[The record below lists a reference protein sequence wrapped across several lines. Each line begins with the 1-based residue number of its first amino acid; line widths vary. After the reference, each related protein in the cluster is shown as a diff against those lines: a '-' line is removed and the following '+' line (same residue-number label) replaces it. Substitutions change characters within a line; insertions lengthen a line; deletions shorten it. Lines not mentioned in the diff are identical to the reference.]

1 MFRTLVWLALFALLV
16 GGCASD
22 GKQEPSSGSSSRAGA
37 TVVPAD
43 TMSGG
48 AAVSGPTMGAEQ
60 AGTDFTPSTASKSRN
75 AAGVEEETLNA
86 CLARIP
92 RDASAGQRL
101 LAEQTCRR
109 DFAIRR

>member
-1 MFRTLVWLALFALLV
+1 M
-16 GGCASD
+16 
-22 GKQEPSSGSSSRAGA
+22 A
-37 TVVPAD
+37 T
-43 TMSGG
+43 
-48 AAVSGPTMGAEQ
+48 EQ
-60 AGTDFTPSTASKSRN
+60 ASTTFTKPPTASKSRN
-75 AAGVEEETLNA
+75 AAGVEEETLDS